1 MPVTLPV
8 TLVNGVVPV
17 AEDFMANFNAL
28 KIAYDALENTGAVT
42 PAGIV
47 KGFAGTVVPT
57 GWLNCDGAAVSRSGY
72 SGLFAAIGTAWGVG
86 DGSTTFNVPDLRG
99 RTLIGAGVG
108 TGLSARTLATLLGE
122 ERHALSVAELAAHSH
137 GVNDP
142 QHAHNVTA
150 GGPTAGGSLDFLFGS
165 GGHSGFAPSEGAPT
179 NISIQSAGSGT
190 AHNIMQPSA
199 VIQWVI
205 KT

>member
-8 TLVNGVVPV
+8 VLVNGVVPV

-28 KIAYDALENTGAVT
+28 KIAYDALENTGTVI

-72 SGLFAAIGTAWGVG
+72 SGLFAAIGTTWGVG
-86 DGSTTFNVPDLRG
+86 DGATTFNLPDLRG
-99 RTLIGAGVG
+99 RTLVGAGVG
-108 TGLSARTLATLLGE
+108 TGLSARTLAALFGTETHVLTSAQIPSHTHGIPNQGPLGFAAGSDSVTFSGAGYATNFGTVFDG
-122 ERHALSVAELAAHSH
+122 ALS
-137 GVNDP
+137 
-142 QHAHNVTA
+142 
-150 GGPTAGGSLDFLFGS
+150 
-165 GGHSGFAPSEGAPT
+165 GAPGG
-179 NISIQSAGSGT
+179 Q
-190 AHNIMQPSA
+190 AHPNTQPSA